1 LRNSSCGRSELS
13 LFFDEHAALFLHKPE
28 ITLRDL
34 CHVSGR
40 DYRVW
45 TDSVYKD
52 LIASIV
58 SMLDL
63 SPQTDL
69 LEVGCAAGFLALGLS
84 REVREYHGVDLS
96 STSLKLARRLGL
108 TNAWF
113 RPGDGTGLPFADGQF
128 DRAVCYD
135 VFTNISDLEVCRR
148 IIAEMARVTKAKGRF
163 LIGSLADARTQSAY
177 EQRVCEVGEGL
188 APIEEDPDIASR
200 CWMPWRYKLL
210 EKWRRVGNV
219 NPPSVVCYYF
229 QPDFF
234 VEVAH
239 SMGLEVDIMPIHPL
253 NPYVGYRFNALF
265 RK

>member
-1 LRNSSCGRSELS
+1 MNLSRRSTQLG
-13 LFFDEHAALFLHKPE
+13 LFFDEHAALFLRKPE

-45 TDSVYKD
+45 TDSIYED
-52 LIASIV
+52 LINSVV

-69 LEVGCAAGFLALGLS
+69 LEVGCAAGFLARGLS
-84 REVREYHGVDLS
+84 VKVREYHGVDLS
-96 STSLKLARRLGL
+96 PASVKLASRLGL
-108 TNAWF
+108 MNARF
-113 RPGDGTGLPFADGQF
+113 RTGNGVGLPYSDARF

-148 IIAEMARVTKAKGRF
+148 IIAEMARVTKANGLF
-163 LIGSLADARTQSAY
+163 LIGSIADVRTQSDY
-177 EQRVCEVGEGL
+177 EQRVVEVTASL
-188 APIEEDPDIASR
+188 PPIVEDLDTDAR
-200 CWMPWRYKLL
+200 RWMPWRYRLL
-210 EKWRRVGNV
+210 DKWRQLLNH
-219 NPPSVVCYYF
+219 PPSSIICYYF
-229 QPDFF
+229 HPDFF
-234 VEVAH
+234 VEVGSAL
-239 SMGLEVDIMPIHPL
+239 GLGIEILPIHPL